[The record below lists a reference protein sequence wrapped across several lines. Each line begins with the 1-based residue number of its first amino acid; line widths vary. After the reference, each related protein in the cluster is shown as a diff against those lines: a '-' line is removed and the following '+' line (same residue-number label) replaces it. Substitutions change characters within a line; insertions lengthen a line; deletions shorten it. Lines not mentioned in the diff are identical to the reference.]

1 MRILHVVTAFPRSP
15 DDVIVP
21 WLVELLKRLRAAG
34 HEVEVF
40 TSSYRGAPD
49 QVVSGI
55 PVHRFRYFPRR
66 WERLT
71 HEEAAP
77 ARMRRGLLY
86 RGMAPCFV
94 GAGMVAAR
102 RVCRGPP
109 LRGLPVH

>member
-1 MRILHVVTAFPRSP
+1 MHILHVVTAFPRSP

-21 WLVELLKRLRAAG
+21 WLVELLKRLLAAG
-34 HEVEVF
+34 HEAEVF

-55 PVHRFRYFPRR
+55 PVHRVRYFPRR

-77 ARMRRGLLY
+77 DRMKRSLLY
-86 RGMAPCFV
+86 RLMPALSL
-94 GAGMVAAR
+94 
-102 RVCRGPP
+102 
-109 LRGLPVH
+109 LRGMLTAWRPCSR